1 MTQTTTATP
10 VRSDAYTFVR
20 MDGEGDDALAVFRS
34 AGIHSP
40 IETALESLVAAIKAE
55 TAAHQDDLDHAD
67 HVNMQVMGFED
78 ELGAEAVN
86 ALANL
91 IHAKF
96 NIEG

>member
-1 MTQTTTATP
+1 MTQTTPIPADTAF
-10 VRSDAYTFVR
+10 TFVR
-20 MDGEGDDALAVFRS
+20 MDGEGDDALAVYRS

-55 TAAHQDDLDHAD
+55 TAAHQDDLDYAD